1 MAASKEKKPINER
14 FADARDKVVL
24 GDSLIEGIGCLS
36 EKTTHAVIKLYL
48 EPDTAY
54 HEQKVVGKM
63 VADIRNEAGIFE
75 IQTKNFGYMKKKLE
89 KFLEIDSVTIVYP
102 CIENKYIIYTNE
114 KGEPIRRTR
123 SPQKGRPL
131 SVFYEL
137 YQIRE
142 FLNNENLRIMVFMLD
157 ADEYR
162 LPAVQGK
169 GRGRKVRAPK
179 FDSVPT
185 FLNETYILRE
195 PRDYLSLLPPLPDI
209 FTRSDLAKAAKI
221 DMTLAYGALTVLC
234 DLGAVTPLGKEVRS
248 YKYKIS
254 DEYK

>member
-1 MAASKEKKPINER
+1 MKKLNLAI
-14 FADARDKVVL
+14 
-24 GDSLIEGIGCLS
+24 IGQGRSGKDIHGKYYVS
-36 EKTTHAVIKLYL
+36 EKNVYYNVKY
-48 EPDTAY
+48 
-54 HEQKVVGKM
+54 VV
-63 VADIRNEAGIFE
+63 
-75 IQTKNFGYMKKKLE
+75 
-89 KFLEIDSVTIVYP
+89 
-102 CIENKYIIYTNE
+102 
-114 KGEPIRRTR
+114 
-123 SPQKGRPL
+123 
-131 SVFYEL
+131 
-137 YQIRE
+137 
-142 FLNNENLRIMVFMLD
+142 D

-234 DLGAVTPLGKEVRS
+234 DLGALTPLGKEGRS

>member
-1 MAASKEKKPINER
+1 MANTKEKKPINER

-36 EKTTHAVIKLYL
+36 EKTIHAVLKLYL
-48 EPDTAY
+48 EPDTSY
-54 HEQKVVGKM
+54 HEKNVVGKM

-89 KFLEIDSVTIVYP
+89 RFLEIDSVTVVYP

-114 KGEPIRRTR
+114 KGEPTRRTR

-142 FLNNENLRIMVFMLD
+142 FLCHENLRIMVFMLD

-162 LPAVQGK
+162 LPIDK
-169 GRGRKVRAPK
+169 NKRGRKNKAPK
-179 FDSVPT
+179 FDALPIS
-185 FLNETYILRE
+185 LNETYILKE
-195 PRDYLSLLPPLPDI
+195 PRDYLSLLPPLPDV
-209 FTRSDLAKAAKI
+209 FTRQDLAKAAKI
-221 DMTLAYGALTVLC
+221 DATLSYGTLTVLSE
-234 DLGAVTPLGKEVRS
+234 LGVVTPLGKEGRS

-254 DEYK
+254 DQYK